1 MIMGGTFDG
10 CYFLTITS
18 LSSISPTCNKRNVA
32 LLSEWL
38 NTNLGVPSS
47 RGYIRFVEP
56 DSADYAMGGVTC
68 LDLLEGERSSTK
80 LSDGLSTGRPKKGIF
95 GGRTSR
101 MEALDENRP
110 PSTDT
115 VVASDNSSGSGR
127 NTPYSN
133 YPAKPT
139 AIRKG
144 RSMFNLFGRSQRIQ
158 A

>member
-32 LLSEWL
+32 LISEWL

-56 DSADYAMGGVTC
+56 DSAGYAMGGATC
-68 LDLLEGERSSTK
+68 LDLLERERPSTRM
-80 LSDGLSTGRPKKGIF
+80 SDGLSPVRTKKSFF

-101 MEALDENRP
+101 MGTLDENRP

-115 VVASDNSSGSGR
+115 VVASNSSLGSGR
-127 NTPYSN
+127 SSPFSN
-133 YPAKPT
+133 YPTKRT
-139 AIRKG
+139 IRKG
-144 RSMFNLFGRSQRIQ
+144 RSMFNLFGLSQRIQ